1 MIHVYGFDSGA
12 LDALCPTYSQSPEDF
27 LADLEQQLED
37 GDITEEEAVQ
47 LIKDFTSRSRTRHAI
62 PSAHQHSQVGSSL
75 SASWVSVWLV

>member
-1 MIHVYGFDSGA
+1 MILIYGFDSSA

-47 LIKDFTSRSRTRHAI
+47 LIKDFTRRS
-62 PSAHQHSQVGSSL
+62 Q
-75 SASWVSVWLV
+75 